1 MNRYKNTSGA
11 VSVFLVII
19 LVPCLLVTSIF
30 ADLGRVHLSK
40 GMATSAA
47 DLALDALMTN
57 FDADLNEWYGMVVSC
72 QNIEEF
78 YEASAQLYMRTLAST
93 GLSEEEILSLV
104 GKVDNLLGEPEIYD
118 MLQVES
124 LTAPSDMISEVPDAN
139 LTNPVYIKEEIVEFM
154 KYRAPIELTL
164 GIIDSLQKDKTYV
177 EASKTED
184 TKPLVESKTAFYEA
198 EGELLKAAFNS
209 YVAIYDYFKIAVENG
224 GLSNEKLSGYV
235 DKLTEYKNVYS
246 DIHLLMIKNLINTQG
261 LAAYSRATASIN
273 MYSYSYTDK
282 EIYSELEEKII
293 VVSNDDDE
301 ESEEDTSETE
311 STEEESTEPET
322 QIIKIYHLYGDKL
335 QSLMD
340 NLEKKITAFKA
351 AKTNYE
357 NAVSGLMGNL
367 PGTGDEQAYL
377 IQWWVQMNAAVNTG
391 SDNVTTA
398 LASAGRE
405 MINAYAKLDAI
416 GGCQI
421 SRTENLEVGWE
432 TEVTRL
438 KNEAKSLQG
447 RYLVA
452 GVSDDADPYLKA
464 VKKLETV
471 SANNI
476 NTISASHNKVTVDGE
491 TKSLDSAIAHIK
503 SRLTAMKTE
512 LEGYVEYLDTAID
525 GNESDKSVPE
535 GDRVVSLLKLTILAQ
550 NYDTSLGTW
559 IDNVDTTLKNDS
571 ESSMAQN
578 DKQEIGILTGEI
590 KEGEDS
596 KLQEISMAEFTNEI
610 TPTAVTELS
619 TRLSNIRTQLK
630 NVIGAIDSLIYGSE
644 KLTGIG
650 SYSTFKAK
658 ATAGTVKAADIKLTN
673 AELKSYAD
681 TTFKTLFDPDTDP
694 VYTLANL
701 SDTSYNPVID
711 PKTGEVE
718 TPELF
723 KYFHE
728 KFRLASKNEVSTA
741 EKEAADEEDI
751 ANDAEKNAKD
761 KGRYHGG
768 GSDIT
773 KDFSADGAFSFGM
786 DSLTSIVNTIESII
800 NLDFGTIRDDIYVTA
815 YIMSMFSY
823 ATYQEEG
830 LYSLVPDADK
840 TKLMLTP
847 ASTAEKCGT
856 HVPAEYDKYLGAAD
870 KAETWLS
877 ERYEDY
883 YNKSLT
889 NKLINKVNNLAYGAE
904 IEYILYG
911 GTNAEN
917 VKKVYSEIYAIRYA
931 LNLVSA
937 FKNFWNNPT
946 VKLIADTIQYSTA
959 GIIPAPLTKVI
970 LLPILTI
977 FETCKDMDRLEAGFP
992 VELFKTNEDNWWIK
1006 VPGLKNIAGFAT
1018 EVANNGLN
1026 GPNTGEGLFYSDYLT
1041 LFVYIGIT
1049 GANKDAMYQRLAEV
1063 IQGNIRHISGDD
1075 SYSMKNARLYFRFEA
1090 QCRVSPLIISLPH
1103 FAEYDNNMDTET
1115 DWCTYNISLIRGY

>member
-93 GLSEEEILSLV
+93 GLSEEEIVSLV

-118 MLQVES
+118 MLQVQS
-124 LTAPSDMISEVPDAN
+124 LTAPSDMISEIPDAN

-164 GIIDSLQKDKTYV
+164 GIIDSLQKDETYV
-177 EASKTED
+177 EASKTDD

-246 DIHLLMIKNLINTQG
+246 DIHLQMVKNLINTEG
-261 LAAYSRATASIN
+261 LTTYSRATVSLGL
-273 MYSYSYTDK
+273 YSYSYTDK
-282 EIYSELEEKII
+282 EIYSEIEEKVI
-293 VVSNDDDE
+293 VLSNDD

-322 QIIKIYHLYGDKL
+322 EIKKIYHLYGDKI

-340 NLEKKITAFKA
+340 NLENKITAFKT

-377 IQWWVQMNAAVNTG
+377 IQWWVQMNAVVNTG

-398 LASAGRE
+398 LVNAGKE
-405 MINAYAKLDAI
+405 MIDAYAKLNAI
-416 GGCQI
+416 DGCQI
-421 SRTENLEVGWE
+421 SRTENLEVGWV

-438 KNEAKSLQG
+438 KNEAKSLQET
-447 RYLVA
+447 YLVS
-452 GVSDDADPYLKA
+452 GKVDDTDPYLKA
-464 VKKLETV
+464 VKKLEEV

-476 NTISASHNKVTVDGE
+476 NTISVSHNKVTVDGE
-491 TKSLDSAIAHIK
+491 TKSLDSAIAQIK
-503 SRLTAMKTE
+503 SKLTAMKTE

-525 GNESDKSVPE
+525 GNEDEEVP
-535 GDRVVSLLKLTILAQ
+535 SLTELSALAGAYDIKL
-550 NYDTSLGTW
+550 GEW
-559 IDNVDTTLKNDS
+559 IDQVDTTLTNDS
-571 ESSMAQN
+571 ESSLGKN
-578 DKQEIGILTGEI
+578 DKKEIGIITGEVA
-590 KEGEDS
+590 EGEEG
-596 KLQEISMAEFTNEI
+596 KLQEIDINEFTNEI

-644 KLTGIG
+644 KLTSIG

-681 TTFKTLFDPDTDP
+681 TTFKTLYDPDTDP

-711 PKTGEVE
+711 PDSGEVD

-723 KYFHE
+723 KYFHK
-728 KFRLASKNEVSTA
+728 KFELASKNEVSSA

-773 KDFSADGAFSFGM
+773 KDFSADGVFSLGL

-840 TKLMLTP
+840 TKLMLMP

-870 KAETWLS
+870 KDETWLS

-917 VKKVYSEIYAIRYA
+917 VKKVYSEIYTIRYA

-937 FKNFWNNPT
+937 FKNFWNNDT
-946 VKLIADTIQYSTA
+946 IIIIADAIQAATC
-959 GIIPAPLTKVI
+959 GIIPSPLTKVI
-970 LLPILTI
+970 LLPIITI

-992 VELFKTNEDNWWIK
+992 VELFKTDADSWWLQMPDMK
-1006 VPGLKNIAGFAT
+1006 DIAGFA
-1018 EVANNGLN
+1018 EAVKNGGLN

-1090 QCRVSPLIISLPH
+1090 QCRVSPLMISLPH